1 MDNTYFL
8 SQSSSLTLVIII
20 SLIFAVLGIYHS
32 KKFHGISNYLT
43 ANRNIELFS
52 LTTSLVAS
60 ALGAWI
66 LFGPV
71 AAATWGG
78 IGAVIGYALGTAFP
92 MIFLIYFGK
101 KIRLEFPKG
110 SSLIEFMRKKFGKS
124 LFKLIL
130 LMTIFYMF
138 IFLCAEVTAVAVLI
152 NYLSG
157 TDLWI
162 TALIVLL
169 ATLTYTLY
177 GGLRASIFT
186 DNIQMIVIG
195 FLLLILILIIGS
207 STGDNFSFALIKEKN
222 PQLLS
227 SSYIPSYTAGLT
239 FFIAVAATNLFHQG
253 NWQRVYAAKD
263 YYTLKSALIISFFII
278 VPIVFLMGFVGMV
291 SFSIDPSARAD
302 LGFFTL
308 LLKEQTEMLSLI
320 IVILGLALTIST
332 VDTLVNAISSL
343 FVVDGKAT
351 FNLDKKTDYLKISKY
366 FIIFLS
372 LIAFGVASKG
382 FDILYLFLLA
392 DLFCCAFV
400 FTGSFEDGTVF
411 DTNVGKDKPL
421 VFQIG
426 MKEVIPGFE
435 QGIVGAN
442 KGSKRKI
449 KIPSMLAYGEKG
461 AGELIPPN
469 SNLIFEF
476 KILDV
481 LSPNYEKIDS
491 EKLENLINENA
502 VALDIR
508 LDNQWK
514 KTGVIKGSFQETAF
528 DINGKFNVYLMDK
541 VRALAGAESQGI
553 ELIFI
558 SHDGKTA
565 EILGN
570 AFAEDLGFTNVYV
583 LDGGIQSWIKSN
595 KPLVSYN

>member
-1 MDNTYFL
+1 MDKTYFIE
-8 SQSSSLTLVIII
+8 QSTSLTLVIVI

-32 KKFHGISNYLT
+32 KKFGGINNYLT
-43 ANRNIELFS
+43 ANRNIGLFS

-101 KIRLEFPKG
+101 KIRNEFPKG

-157 TDLWI
+157 TELWI
-162 TALIVLL
+162 TALIVLIS
-169 ATLTYTLY
+169 TLTYTLY

-195 FLLLILILIIGS
+195 ILLLTLISIIS
-207 STGDNFSFALIKEKN
+207 SSSGNNFSFEFIENKN

-253 NWQRVYAAKD
+253 NWQRVYAAKN
-263 YYTLKSALIISFFII
+263 YQTLKSSLIISFFII
-278 VPIVFLMGFVGMV
+278 IPIVFLMGFIGMV
-291 SFSIDPSARAD
+291 SFSLDSSTRPD

-308 LLKEQTEMLSLI
+308 LLKDQTELLSLLI
-320 IVILGLALTIST
+320 IVLGLSLTIST

-366 FIIFLS
+366 FIVFLS

-400 FTGSFEDGTVF
+400 FTVFYSFY
-411 DTNVGKDKPL
+411 
-421 VFQIG
+421 
-426 MKEVIPGFE
+426 
-435 QGIVGAN
+435 N
-442 KGSKRKI
+442 K
-449 KIPSMLAYGEKG
+449 
-461 AGELIPPN
+461 
-469 SNLIFEF
+469 
-476 KILDV
+476 V
-481 LSPNYEKIDS
+481 
-491 EKLENLINENA
+491 NE
-502 VALDIR
+502 
-508 LDNQWK
+508 
-514 KTGVIKGSFQETAF
+514 
-528 DINGKFNVYLMDK
+528 
-541 VRALAGAESQGI
+541 
-553 ELIFI
+553 
-558 SHDGKTA
+558 KTA
-565 EILGN
+565 YIAIIIGFVAGFLLFPFPDFSKSLLVGVLMSKDLFSPFVSQSLLFLSFIIATFLPAIILK
-570 AFAEDLGFTNVYV
+570 L
-583 LDGGIQSWIKSN
+583 KSN
-595 KPLVSYN
+595 

>member
-1 MDNTYFL
+1 MDKTYFL

-20 SLIFAVLGIYHS
+20 GLIFAVLGIYHS
-32 KKFHGISNYLT
+32 KKFQGISNYLT

-101 KIRLEFPKG
+101 KIRSEFPKG

-169 ATLTYTLY
+169 TTLTYTLY

-195 FLLLILILIIGS
+195 FLLLILILIISS

-222 PQLLS
+222 AQLLS
-227 SSYIPSYTAGLT
+227 LSYIPSYTAGLT

-278 VPIVFLMGFVGMV
+278 VPIVFLMGFIGMV

-320 IVILGLALTIST
+320 IIILGLALTIST

-400 FTGSFEDGTVF
+400 FTVFYSFY
-411 DTNVGKDKPL
+411 
-421 VFQIG
+421 
-426 MKEVIPGFE
+426 
-435 QGIVGAN
+435 N
-442 KGSKRKI
+442 K
-449 KIPSMLAYGEKG
+449 
-461 AGELIPPN
+461 
-469 SNLIFEF
+469 
-476 KILDV
+476 V
-481 LSPNYEKIDS
+481 
-491 EKLENLINENA
+491 NE
-502 VALDIR
+502 
-508 LDNQWK
+508 
-514 KTGVIKGSFQETAF
+514 
-528 DINGKFNVYLMDK
+528 
-541 VRALAGAESQGI
+541 
-553 ELIFI
+553 
-558 SHDGKTA
+558 KTA
-565 EILGN
+565 YVSIISGLIGGFLMFPYPDFSKSLLVGVLMSKDLFSPFVAQSLLFLSFIFATFLPAIILKLKRN
-570 AFAEDLGFTNVYV
+570 
-583 LDGGIQSWIKSN
+583 
-595 KPLVSYN
+595 

>member
-1 MDNTYFL
+1 MDKTYFIE
-8 SQSSSLTLVIII
+8 QSTSLTLVIVI

-32 KKFHGISNYLT
+32 KKFGGINNYLT
-43 ANRNIELFS
+43 ANRNIGLFS

-66 LFGPV
+66 LFGP
-71 AAATWGG
+71 AAASTWGG

-92 MIFLIYFGK
+92 MIFLIYLGK
-101 KIRLEFPKG
+101 KIRNEFPKG

-157 TDLWI
+157 TELWI
-162 TALIVLL
+162 TALIVLIS
-169 ATLTYTLY
+169 TLTYTLY

-195 FLLLILILIIGS
+195 ILLLTLISIIS
-207 STGDNFSFALIKEKN
+207 SSSGNNFSFEFIENKN

-253 NWQRVYAAKD
+253 NWQRVYAAKN
-263 YYTLKSALIISFFII
+263 YQTLKSSLIISFFII
-278 VPIVFLMGFVGMV
+278 IPIVFLMGFIGMV
-291 SFSIDPSARAD
+291 SFSLDSSTRPD

-308 LLKEQTEMLSLI
+308 LLKDQTELLSLLI
-320 IVILGLALTIST
+320 IVLGLSLTIST

-351 FNLDKKTDYLKISKY
+351 FSLDKKTDYLKISKY
-366 FIIFLS
+366 FIVFLS

-400 FTGSFEDGTVF
+400 FTVFYSFY
-411 DTNVGKDKPL
+411 
-421 VFQIG
+421 
-426 MKEVIPGFE
+426 
-435 QGIVGAN
+435 N
-442 KGSKRKI
+442 K
-449 KIPSMLAYGEKG
+449 
-461 AGELIPPN
+461 
-469 SNLIFEF
+469 
-476 KILDV
+476 V
-481 LSPNYEKIDS
+481 
-491 EKLENLINENA
+491 NE
-502 VALDIR
+502 
-508 LDNQWK
+508 
-514 KTGVIKGSFQETAF
+514 
-528 DINGKFNVYLMDK
+528 
-541 VRALAGAESQGI
+541 
-553 ELIFI
+553 
-558 SHDGKTA
+558 KTA
-565 EILGN
+565 YISIIIGLVAGFLMFPFPDFSKSLLVGVLMSKELFSPFIAQSLLFLSFIIATFLPAVILKLKRN
-570 AFAEDLGFTNVYV
+570 
-583 LDGGIQSWIKSN
+583 
-595 KPLVSYN
+595 